1 MFVRWFNYGRLALLP
16 LSSTLISILAG
27 SVINRIMVVEL
38 GLPVTLAGLFIAIP
52 LLIAPIQIWLGYR
65 SDAYPLRGL
74 RREPYI
80 ILGAFLAGLGAALSV
95 YLVLNTTSLI
105 SAGTVGILVA
115 LIVYGIGKNLVNNT
129 FSALIADKFE
139 AGPKRSRA
147 ANLYEVVR
155 MVGLIMAAGLLGVI
169 LQPYSADRLT
179 TTVVVM
185 GILATIL
192 AIVAIIRQEPRT
204 AEMQEAGEAARA
216 INFKK
221 VVKELVWDDPQA
233 RLFFT
238 IVLLTLMGTQMQ
250 DVLLEPYG
258 ALVFGMSVGQTTQLT
273 AFWGVGTLIAI
284 LASGLFLLKKF
295 GNVPIFRVG
304 LIIVIALFPGII
316 IAGLMGNANLLR
328 IFTLGLGLGT
338 GLTAASL
345 LAQMVDFTTL
355 RRAGL
360 LVGVWG
366 VAHQFGRAAASLA
379 GGALVDSMRLV
390 TGDNDLVSYS
400 AAFALE
406 AVVLVVAFVLIGRL
420 DISASFAVAEE
431 QAMQAGQ
438 LTVSETAA
446 IPSD

>member
-1 MFVRWFNYGRLALLP
+1 MFLRRLNYLRLALLP
-16 LSSTLISILAG
+16 LSLTLISILAG
-27 SVINRIMVVEL
+27 SVINRVMVVEL

-52 LLIAPIQIWLGYR
+52 LLIAPVRVWLGYR

-80 ILGAFLAGLGAALSV
+80 IFGAFLSGIGAAV
-95 YLVLNTTSLI
+95 AVVLVLNTSDLL
-105 SAGTVGILVA
+105 SAGAIGILVA
-115 LIVYGIGKNLVNNT
+115 LIVYGVGKNLANNT
-129 FSALIADKFE
+129 FQALIADKFE

-155 MVGLIMAAGLLGVI
+155 MVGLVMAAGILGVI
-169 LQPYSADRLT
+169 LQPYSAERLSS
-179 TTVVVM
+179 TVVIM
-185 GILATIL
+185 AILATLL
-192 AIVAIIRQEPRT
+192 AIVATIGQEPRT
-204 AEMQEAGEAARA
+204 AVLKEASEAARA

-238 IVLLTLMGTQMQ
+238 IVMLTLMGTQMQ
-250 DVLLEPYG
+250 DVLMEPYG
-258 ALVFGMSVGQTTQLT
+258 ALVFGMNVGQTTQLT

-284 LASGLFLLKKF
+284 LLAGLFLLKKF
-295 GNVPIFRVG
+295 GNVPVFRVG
-304 LIIVIALFPGII
+304 LIIVIALFPGIVL
-316 IAGLMGNANLLR
+316 AGLNGSANLLR
-328 IFTLGLGLGT
+328 LLVVGLGLGT
-338 GLTAASL
+338 GLSAASL

-366 VAHQFGRAAASLA
+366 VAHQFGRALASLA
-379 GGALVDSMRLV
+379 GGILVDGMLLA
-390 TGDNDLVSYS
+390 TGDNALISYG

-420 DISASFAVAEE
+420 NISASLAVAEE
-431 QAMQAGQ
+431 QAEPSA
-438 LTVSETAA
+438 LSPTTAPA
-446 IPSD
+446 ADPSD

>member
-1 MFVRWFNYGRLALLP
+1 MFVRGINYVRLALLP

-52 LLIAPIQIWLGYR
+52 LLIAPVQIWLGYR

-80 ILGAFLAGLGAALSV
+80 IMGAFLAGFGAALAV
-95 YLVLNTTSLI
+95 YLVLNTSSLI

-155 MVGLIMAAGLLGVI
+155 MVGLIMAAGLLGVA

-179 TTVVVM
+179 TTVIVM

-192 AIVAIIRQEPRT
+192 AIFAIIGQEPRT
-204 AEMQEAGEAARA
+204 AEMKEAGEAARA

-273 AFWGVGTLIAI
+273 AFWGIGTLIAI

-295 GNVPIFRVG
+295 GNVPVFRVG

-316 IAGLMGNANLLR
+316 IAGVMGNANLLR

-338 GLTAASL
+338 GLSAASL

-379 GGALVDSMRLV
+379 GGALVDGMRLV
-390 TGDNDLVSYS
+390 TGDNDLVSYG

-420 DISASFAVAEE
+420 DISSSFAVAEE
-431 QAMQAGQ
+431 QA
-438 LTVSETAA
+438 EAA
-446 IPSD
+446 PPAAVKESVPIASN

>member
-1 MFVRWFNYGRLALLP
+1 MFWRGFNYVRLAALP
-16 LSSTLISILAG
+16 LSLTLISILAG
-27 SVINRIMVVEL
+27 SVINRVMVVEL

-52 LLIAPIQIWLGYR
+52 LLIAPVRVWLGYR

-80 ILGAFLAGLGAALSV
+80 ILGAFLAGISAAAAV
-95 YLVLNTTSLI
+95 ILVLNTSDLI
-105 SAGTVGILVA
+105 SAGAVGILVA
-115 LIVYGIGKNLVNNT
+115 LLVYGIGKNLANNT
-129 FSALIADKFE
+129 FQALIADKFE

-155 MVGLIMAAGLLGVI
+155 MVGLIMAAGMLGVI
-169 LQPYSADRLT
+169 LQPYSAERLT

-185 GILATIL
+185 AIVATLL
-192 AIVAIIRQEPRT
+192 AIVATVRQEPRT
-204 AEMQEAGEAARA
+204 AILQEAGKAARA
-216 INFKK
+216 VNFKK

-238 IVLLTLMGTQMQ
+238 IVMLTLMGTQMQ

-258 ALVFGMSVGQTTQLT
+258 ALVFGMNVGQTTQLT

-284 LASGLFLLKKF
+284 LLSGLFLLKKF
-295 GNVPIFRVG
+295 GNVPVFRVG
-304 LIIVIALFPGII
+304 LILVIVLFPGII
-316 IAGLMGNANLLR
+316 LAGLSGNSNLLR
-328 IFTLGLGLGT
+328 LLVVGLGLGT
-338 GLTAASL
+338 GLSAASL

-366 VAHQFGRAAASLA
+366 VAHQFGRALASLA
-379 GGALVDSMRLV
+379 GGVLVDGMLLA
-390 TGDNDLVSYS
+390 TEDNALISYG

-406 AVVLVVAFVLIGRL
+406 AVVLVAAFVLIGRL
-420 DISASFAVAEE
+420 DISASLAVAEE
-431 QAMQAGQ
+431 KSEVAGFPSASAP
-438 LTVSETAA
+438 VSV
-446 IPSD
+446 PSD

>member
-1 MFVRWFNYGRLALLP
+1 MFVRGFNYVRLALLP
-16 LSSTLISILAG
+16 LSLTLISILAG
-27 SVINRIMVVEL
+27 SVINRVMVVEL
-38 GLPVTLAGLFIAIP
+38 GLPVTLASLFIAIP
-52 LLIAPIQIWLGYR
+52 LLIAPVRVWLGYR

-80 ILGAFLAGLGAALSV
+80 ILGAFLAGLSAAV
-95 YLVLNTTSLI
+95 AVILVLNTSELL
-105 SAGTVGILVA
+105 SAGAVGILVA
-115 LIVYGIGKNLVNNT
+115 LIVYGIGKNLANNT
-129 FSALIADKFE
+129 FQALIADKFE

-155 MVGLIMAAGLLGVI
+155 MVGLVMAAGMLGVI
-169 LQPYSADRLT
+169 LQPYSAGRLT
-179 TTVVVM
+179 STVIVMAVV
-185 GILATIL
+185 ATLL
-192 AIVAIIRQEPRT
+192 AIVATIRQEPRT
-204 AEMQEAGEAARA
+204 AVLKEASEAARA

-238 IVLLTLMGTQMQ
+238 IVMLTLMGTQMQ

-258 ALVFGMSVGQTTQLT
+258 ALVFGMNVGQTTQLT

-284 LASGLFLLKKF
+284 LLSGLFLLKQF
-295 GNVPIFRVG
+295 GNVPIFRAG

-316 IAGLMGNANLLR
+316 LAGVNGSSSLLQLMVV
-328 IFTLGLGLGT
+328 GLGLGT
-338 GLTAASL
+338 GLSAASL

-366 VAHQFGRAAASLA
+366 VAHQFGRALASLA
-379 GGALVDSMRLV
+379 GGILVDGMMFT
-390 TGDNDLVSYS
+390 TGDNALISYG

-420 DISASFAVAEE
+420 DISASFAIAEE
-431 QAMQAGQ
+431 KAQPIIQAAAKQP
-438 LTVSETAA
+438 VSL
-446 IPSD
+446 PSD

>member
-1 MFVRWFNYGRLALLP
+1 MFLQGVNYVRLAGLP
-16 LSSTLISILAG
+16 LSLTLISILAG
-27 SVINRIMVVEL
+27 SVINRVMIVEL

-52 LLIAPIQIWLGYR
+52 LLIAPVRVWLGYR
-65 SDAYPLRGL
+65 SDAYPLWGL

-80 ILGAFLAGLGAALSV
+80 ILGAFLAGLGAAVSV
-95 YLVLNTTSLI
+95 ALVLDTSVLI

-115 LIVYGIGKNLVNNT
+115 LIVYGIGKNLANNT
-129 FSALIADKFE
+129 FQALIADKFE

-155 MVGLIMAAGLLGVI
+155 MVGLVMAAGILGVI
-169 LQPYSADRLT
+169 LQPYSAERLT
-179 TTVVVM
+179 MAVIIMAV
-185 GILATIL
+185 LATLL
-192 AIVAIIRQEPRT
+192 AIIATIGQEPRT
-204 AEMQEAGEAARA
+204 AVLQEAGEAARA
-216 INFKK
+216 VSFKK

-238 IVLLTLMGTQMQ
+238 IVMLTLMGTQMQ

-295 GNVPIFRVG
+295 GNVPVFRVG

-316 IAGLMGNANLLR
+316 LAGLNGNANLLR
-328 IFTLGLGLGT
+328 LLTIGLGLGT
-338 GLTAASL
+338 GLSAASL

-366 VAHQFGRAAASLA
+366 VAHQFGRALASLA
-379 GGALVDSMRLV
+379 GGILVDGMLLA
-390 TGDNDLVSYS
+390 TGDNALISYG
-400 AAFALE
+400 AAFVLE
-406 AVVLVVAFVLIGRL
+406 AIVLVVAFVLIGRL
-420 DISASFAVAEE
+420 NVSASLAIAEE
-431 QAMQAGQ
+431 Q
-438 LTVSETAA
+438 SSPTAA
-446 IPSD
+446 PAAD

>member
-80 ILGAFLAGLGAALSV
+80 VLGAFLAGLGAALAV
-95 YLVLNTTSLI
+95 YLVLNTSSLI

-155 MVGLIMAAGLLGVI
+155 MVGLIMAAGILGVA

-179 TTVVVM
+179 STVLVM
-185 GILATIL
+185 GVLATIL

-216 INFKK
+216 VNFRK

-258 ALVFGMSVGQTTQLT
+258 ALVFGMTVGQTTQLT
-273 AFWGVGTLIAI
+273 AFWGIGTLIAI

-295 GNVPIFRVG
+295 GNVPIFRAG

-316 IAGLMGNANLLR
+316 IAGLMRNTNLLR

-390 TGDNDLVSYS
+390 TGDNDLVSYG

-431 QAMQAGQ
+431 QAMQIGQ
-438 LTVSETAA
+438 PTVSEKAA